1 MKIHYFQEGIKD
13 DSFDPVKTTILVD
26 RLKFQDFNSV
36 MNLYANF
43 KCTQKNDIVPQGRTT
58 NGISTLNRDVAVA
71 AKASAGPAVAVDVV
85 VTGVPAGL
93 FLKRKLTR

>member
-43 KCTQKNDIVPQGRTT
+43 KRLQKNDIVPQGCT
-58 NGISTLNRDVAVA
+58 ISALNQGRGGKAEA
-71 AKASAGPAVAVDVV
+71 AAGPAVAVDLV
-85 VTGVPAGL
+85 VTCVLAGL
-93 FLKRKLTR
+93 FLKRRSTR